1 MGLSGFSRFENK
13 FPTKCRIC
21 GENLP
26 AGTPVYG
33 KKDIEGKWNII
44 CPKCAEGAH
53 ATVEETPDDMDF
65 ATGLEN
71 LENLEKAGVFGEDGI
86 LRKPFLEEARENA
99 MWATV

>member
-53 ATVEETPDDMDF
+53 AEKIETIEDIVFSADF
-65 ATGLEN
+65 EN
-71 LENLEKAGVFGEDGI
+71 LEKMEKAGVFGKNGTF
-86 LRKPFLEEARENA
+86 RKPFLEEARENA